1 MHTCTKYVWEDIHPA
16 GTPLTSPLPP
26 GSLNVMRF
34 VSWLICSELATVKVW
49 LKSIVL
55 GNARVLIG
63 ELLAESSMMGL
74 RVA

>member
-1 MHTCTKYVWEDIHPA
+1 
-16 GTPLTSPLPP
+16 
-26 GSLNVMRF
+26 MRF

-74 RVA
+74 RVTQNAVPAVPTTATPVRYGSALDDLENNAAIA